1 MDLYRR
7 QLAKG
12 YDPVRG
18 SRVLGVRF
26 AAHRRNT
33 AEGRTA
39 AGRTPSTRK
48 AA

>member
-12 YDPVRG
+12 YDPVHG

-26 AAHRRNT
+26 AAHRLKT
-33 AEGRTA
+33 QGRTA
-39 AGRTPSTRK
+39 AGRTPNTRK